1 MAKRA
6 YGQFCGLVRALE
18 IVGERWAL
26 VIVRDLLVSPKRFSD
41 LRRGLPRIPTNIL
54 SARLKE
60 LEQAGIVHRR
70 VLPRPSGS
78 VVYELTEYGNEL
90 EDIVLRLGR
99 WGARLLTKPGPE
111 EIVTADSMIMAMRSI
126 FRPKAARGLNVS
138 YELRLGEI
146 IIHMIVNNGRLKV
159 AEGALPDADLVIKT
173 GPAIKALIAGEVSPA
188 DAIANGTVRLSGDSQ
203 LLSRFADTFRI

>member
-146 IIHMIVNNGRLKV
+146 IIHMSIKNGRLTA

-173 GPAIKALIAGEVSPA
+173 GPGVKALMTGEVSPA
-188 DAIANGTVRLSGDSQ
+188 EAIANRSVRLSGDSR
-203 LLSRFADTFRI
+203 LLSRFADTFHI

>member
-126 FRPKAARGLNVS
+126 FRPKAARGLNVT

-188 DAIANGTVRLSGDSQ
+188 DAIANGTVRLSGDSR
-203 LLSRFADTFRI
+203 LLSRFADTFHI